1 MRRGDSLGEKVDV
14 FFELGIDSETR
25 DLTEGDYFTTS
36 FELFTL
42 LGLTFLAVGLTFVG
56 EYFFLV
62 YIWLILDEAVCSR
75 WCDFYYYYFFES
87 VLMLCFVLRSGL
99 RVRLRPGLRLGLRLG
114 ERPGEWS
121 LERLGLR
128 PGLRVVRL
136 ATFGDLVFSGDRLGN
151 GGSSEGRF

>member
-1 MRRGDSLGEKVDV
+1 M
-14 FFELGIDSETR
+14 
-25 DLTEGDYFTTS
+25 
-36 FELFTL
+36 
-42 LGLTFLAVGLTFVG
+42 
-56 EYFFLV
+56 
-62 YIWLILDEAVCSR
+62 
-75 WCDFYYYYFFES
+75 
-87 VLMLCFVLRSGL
+87 
-99 RVRLRPGLRLGLRLG
+99 RLRPGLRLGLRLG